1 MSIADLIEQL
11 QTDDFDKLQ
20 EMHRSVEAL
29 YRLIEKT
36 EGTPGGTTIP
46 AYNGTPSGGRLLPLF
61 AHAGAPNIS
70 FPLPMPR

>member
-36 EGTPGGTTIP
+36 EGHREGQRFPRTME
-46 AYNGTPSGGRLLPLF
+46 LLQEVGFFLSLRMQ
-61 AHAGAPNIS
+61 A
-70 FPLPMPR
+70 LPT